1 MLSSFRPSILLLLLC
16 RLLAGREL
24 LRRNSKTRILGLRLI
39 SWCPSIRL
47 SIYLLPSSCYQFFPL
62 FFSSLFAP
70 TCTSHAPKIFLSHCL
85 TSTLTG
91 TQEAGI
97 VIQGVGNIVFSIAAL
112 HLWYRTRRNSRLS

>member
-39 SWCPSIRL
+39 SWCPSIHL

-70 TCTSHAPKIFLSHCL
+70 TCTSHAPKFSFH
-85 TSTLTG
+85 
-91 TQEAGI
+91 I
-97 VIQGVGNIVFSIAAL
+97 VYDIHANWHPGSRYRNPRRRKHRLLHRSITPL
-112 HLWYRTRRNSRLS
+112 VPYP